1 MSSPPLAPAN
11 GAGNPADR
19 AKGADKVGRQP
30 RTNLFLGAQL
40 ALPGHQPRE
49 VRVRNLSP
57 SGARIDLA
65 DPPPSGT
72 TLLLCRG
79 AAQVAAE
86 VMWTTPTSCGLR
98 FTEVIDVAR
107 WMSDRPGP
115 AIASAKR
122 EPSLA
127 DSLAL
132 ACKLVE
138 RLEDSLASEPTIV
151 AALGT
156 ELQGLD
162 LLAQLLL
169 AAEKRA
175 AGSGGSALG
184 SSCQAAMM
192 FLRQPPGGARRS

>member
-1 MSSPPLAPAN
+1 MSSPPLAPVS
-11 GAGNPADR
+11 GGGNPSGQT
-19 AKGADKVGRQP
+19 KGARTVERQP

-40 ALPGHQPRE
+40 ALPGHPPRD

-79 AAQVAAE
+79 AAQVAADI
-86 VMWTTPTSCGLR
+86 MWTTPNSCGLR
-98 FTEVIDVAR
+98 FTELIDVAR
-107 WMSDRPGP
+107 WMSDRPVA

-122 EPSLA
+122 EPTLV

-132 ACKLVE
+132 ARQLVD
-138 RLEDSLASEPTIV
+138 RLEDALASEPTIV

-175 AGSGGSALG
+175 AGLGGSALG
-184 SSCQAAMM
+184 SPCQAAAM
-192 FLRQPPGGARRS
+192 FLRQPGAGARRR

>member
-1 MSSPPLAPAN
+1 M
-11 GAGNPADR
+11 
-19 AKGADKVGRQP
+19 
-30 RTNLFLGAQL
+30 
-40 ALPGHQPRE
+40 ALPGHPPRE

-79 AAQVAAE
+79 VAQVAAE
-86 VMWTTPTSCGLR
+86 VKWTTPTSCGLR

-115 AIASAKR
+115 AIASANR
-122 EPSLA
+122 EPNLV
-127 DSLAL
+127 DILAL
-132 ACKLVE
+132 ARKLVK
-138 RLEDSLASEPTIV
+138 RLEDALASEPMIV

-184 SSCQAAMM
+184 SPCQAAAM